1 MMKKLLLLVL
11 IFLNFTVLPADAVEK
26 KVVIDRLTQ
35 SEAEDLDIEIPD
47 DVPPGYHSITIEVYD
62 DNGTVSEKEVEFC
75 KDEEGVVQW
84 DNNCPNLKLDE
95 EPAAVDPEPV
105 KAIKAG
111 LQPYDPLSD
120 PETTKGLHLAGF
132 AALAALTSIKRNE
145 KQSDEEQSDEEQDQE
160 SLQSVSS
167 GALKL
172 LKNEPGRGD
181 LSKTWDNRFTDKS
194 DFLFVSLAH
203 RFNRFSP
210 LLTRTIQDGNT
221 VRAMLGSWAAL
232 LMPIGL
238 ILGVIAVID
247 TGGQSLP
254 PVWTIVALI
263 MAVAIFDAF
272 AGLVAGFVFFLAAL
286 VTGNITNRPELLT
299 TIGVM
304 VLFFAPALLASAFR
318 PFRRL
323 VRNQDDMWERITDY
337 ALGTLLTFWVI
348 TKMVAAMNGL
358 ARLELPI
365 TEYGTELALIAA
377 GLLLIRVALED
388 IAVEHYPIRLRAL
401 HVEIRKPSQSQKI
414 RSLAF
419 KIFVF
424 FIMAAPFVGSTL
436 NLVLGTLLF
445 AIPQITSLSLEDS
458 LPKKKLYLPKGV
470 LKTVVMIF
478 VMALASN
485 MIEGAFSS
493 PEAFLKW
500 SFVVMALPGFILH
513 YLDAITDTPEG
524 DWKTTEKGRMI
535 YRIGGVVIFV
545 LMVLVVRGVDIASWL
560 VG

>member
-1 MMKKLLLLVL
+1 MRKILLLAIILLNFLVL
-11 IFLNFTVLPADAVEK
+11 PSSVAVEK
-26 KVVIDRLTQ
+26 NVVIDRLTQ

-47 DVPPGYHSITIEVYD
+47 SVPPGFHSITIEVYD
-62 DNGTVSEKEVEFC
+62 DNGTVSEKEIEFC
-75 KDEEGVVQW
+75 KDEKGVVQW
-84 DNNCPNLKLDE
+84 DNKCPNLNLDE
-95 EPAAVDPEPV
+95 IPAAVDPEPV
-105 KAIKAG
+105 KAIKIG

-145 KQSDEEQSDEEQDQE
+145 KQNEEDQDQE

-172 LKNEPGRGD
+172 LKNEPGKGD
-181 LSKTWDNRFTDKS
+181 LSKTWDNRLTDNT
-194 DFLFVSLAH
+194 DFAFISLAH

-221 VRAMLGSWAAL
+221 VRAMIGSWAAL

-238 ILGVIAVID
+238 ILGIIAVIN

-272 AGLVAGFVFFLAAL
+272 AGFVAGFVFFLAAL

-323 VRNQDDMWERITDY
+323 IRSQDDMWERITDY

-365 TEYGTELALIAA
+365 TDYGTELALIAA

-388 IAVEHYPIRLRAL
+388 VAVEQYPMRLRAL
-401 HVEIRKPSQSQKI
+401 HVEIRKPSQAQKV
-414 RSLAF
+414 RSLVF

-445 AIPQITSLSLEDS
+445 AIPQITSLSLEDN

-513 YLDAITDTPEG
+513 YLDAITDAPES
-524 DWKTTEKGRMI
+524 DWKTTEKGRII
-535 YRIGGVVIFV
+535 YRVGGVIVFI

>member
-1 MMKKLLLLVL
+1 MKKILLLAIILLNFLVL
-11 IFLNFTVLPADAVEK
+11 PSSVAVEK
-26 KVVIDRLTQ
+26 NVVIDRLTQ

-47 DVPPGYHSITIEVYD
+47 SVPPGFHSITIEVYD
-62 DNGTVSEKEVEFC
+62 DNGTVSEKEIEFC

-84 DNNCPNLKLDE
+84 DNKCPNLNLDE
-95 EPAAVDPEPV
+95 EPAPVDPEPV

-111 LQPYDPLSD
+111 LQPYDPLGD
-120 PETTKGLHLAGF
+120 PETTKGLYLAGF
-132 AALAALTSIKRNE
+132 AALAALTTVKRNE
-145 KQSDEEQSDEEQDQE
+145 RQSDEETEQE

-172 LKNEPGRGD
+172 LKNEPGKGD
-181 LSKTWDNRFTDKS
+181 LSQTWDNKFTDNT
-194 DFLFVSLAH
+194 DFAFVALSH

-221 VRAMLGSWAAL
+221 IRAIIGSFAAL
-232 LMPIGL
+232 LIPIGF
-238 ILGVIAVID
+238 ILGIIASVN
-247 TGGQSLP
+247 TGAQALP
-254 PVWTIVALI
+254 PVWIIVGAI

-272 AGLVAGFVFFLAAL
+272 AGFVAGFVFFMLAL
-286 VTGNITNRPELLT
+286 VTGNITTRPELLT

-323 VRNQDDMWERITDY
+323 VRDRDDLWERMTDY

-365 TEYGTELALIAA
+365 TEYGTELAFFAA
-377 GLLLIRVALED
+377 ALLLVRVALED
-388 IAVEHYPIRLRAL
+388 IAVEHYPMRLRSL
-401 HVEIRKPSQSQKI
+401 HVEIKTPSQRQKI
-414 RSLAF
+414 QSLAF

-436 NLVLGTLLF
+436 NLILGTLLF

-470 LKTVVMIF
+470 FKTVVMIF

-485 MIEGAFSS
+485 AIEGAFSS

-513 YLDAITDTPEG
+513 YLDAITDTPES
-524 DWKTTEKGRMI
+524 DWKSTENGRKI
-535 YRIGGVVIFV
+535 YRIGGVVIYL
-545 LMVLVVRGVDIASWL
+545 LMVLVVMGVDIASWL

>member
-1 MMKKLLLLVL
+1 MKKILLLAIIL
-11 IFLNFTVLPADAVEK
+11 LNLSVLPGFAAEQ

-47 DVPPGYHSITIEVYD
+47 DVPAGFHSITIEVYD
-62 DNGTVSEKEVEFC
+62 DKGTVSQKEVEFC
-75 KDEEGVVQW
+75 KDENGVVQW
-84 DNNCPNLKLDE
+84 DNKCPNLKVDE
-95 EPAAVDPEPV
+95 EPAPVEPEP
-105 KAIKAG
+105 IKEVTTG

-145 KQSDEEQSDEEQDQE
+145 KQSDEEQDQE

-172 LKNEPGRGD
+172 LKNEPGKGD
-181 LSKTWDNRFTDKS
+181 LSKTWDNRFTDES
-194 DFLFVSLAH
+194 DFASVWLAH

-210 LLTRTIQDGNT
+210 LLTRTVQDGNT
-221 VRAMLGSWAAL
+221 VRAIIGSWAGL

-238 ILGVIAVID
+238 ILGIAAAVN
-247 TGGQSLP
+247 TGGQALP
-254 PVWTIVALI
+254 PGWGLVALI
-263 MAVAIFDAF
+263 MAVAIYDAF
-272 AGLVAGFVFFLAAL
+272 AGFIAGTVFFLAAL
-286 VTGNITNRPELLT
+286 LTGNITNRPEFLT
-299 TIGVM
+299 AIGVM

-365 TEYGTELALIAA
+365 TDYGTELALIAA
-377 GLLLIRVALED
+377 GLLIVRVGLED
-388 IAVEHYPIRLRAL
+388 VAVEHYPMRLRAL
-401 HVEIRKPSQSQKI
+401 HVEIKTPSQNQKI
-414 RSLAF
+414 RTLAF
-419 KIFVF
+419 KIIVF
-424 FIMAAPFVGSTL
+424 FIIAAPFVGSLL
-436 NLVLGTLLF
+436 NLVLGTILF
-445 AIPQITSLSLEDS
+445 AIPLITSLSLEDN
-458 LPKKKLYLPKGV
+458 LPKKKLYLPKGA
-470 LKTVVMIF
+470 LKIVVMIF
-478 VMALASN
+478 VMAFASN
-485 MIEGAFSS
+485 LIEGSFST

-513 YLDAITDTPEG
+513 YLDAITDAPKT
-524 DWKTTEKGRMI
+524 DWKTTENGRKI

-545 LMVLVVRGVDIASWL
+545 LMVLVVKGVDIASWL

>member
-1 MMKKLLLLVL
+1 MRKVLLLAL
-11 IFLNFTVLPADAVEK
+11 IILNFSILPGFGAEQ
-26 KVVIDRLTQ
+26 KVVIDRLTE

-47 DVPPGYHSITIEVYD
+47 DVPPGFHSITIEVYD
-62 DNGTVSEKEVEFC
+62 DNGTVIQKEIEFC

-84 DNNCPNLKLDE
+84 DNKCPNLKLDE
-95 EPAAVDPEPV
+95 EPAPIDPEPV
-105 KAIKAG
+105 KAIKVG

-145 KQSDEEQSDEEQDQE
+145 KQSDEEQDQE

-172 LKNEPGRGD
+172 LKNEPGKGD
-181 LSKTWDNRFTDKS
+181 LSKTWDNRFTDET
-194 DFLFVSLAH
+194 DFIFVSIAH

-221 VRAMLGSWAAL
+221 IRAMIGSWAGL
-232 LMPIGL
+232 LIPIGF
-238 ILGVIAVID
+238 ILGIAASVN

-254 PVWTIVALI
+254 PAWGIVALI

-272 AGLVAGFVFFLAAL
+272 AGFVAGFVFFLSAL
-286 VTGNITNRPELLT
+286 LTGNITNRPEFLT
-299 TIGVM
+299 SIGVM

-323 VRNQDDMWERITDY
+323 VRTQDDMWERITDY

-365 TEYGTELALIAA
+365 TDYGTELAWIAA
-377 GLLLIRVALED
+377 GLLIIRVAFED
-388 IAVEHYPIRLRAL
+388 IAVEHYPMRLRAL
-401 HVEIRKPSQSQKI
+401 HVEIRKPSQSQKV
-414 RSLAF
+414 RSLVF

-424 FIMAAPFVGSTL
+424 FIMAAPFVGSLL
-436 NLVLGTLLF
+436 NLVLGTILF
-445 AIPQITSLSLEDS
+445 AIPQITSLSLEDN

-470 LKTVVMIF
+470 FKTVVMIF
-478 VMALASN
+478 VMALAAN
-485 MIEGAFSS
+485 LIEGAFSS
-493 PEAFLKW
+493 PAAFLKW

-513 YLDAITDTPEG
+513 YLDAITDAPET
-524 DWKTTEKGRMI
+524 DWKTRENGRKI

-545 LMVLVVRGVDIASWL
+545 LMVLVVKGVDIASWL

>member
-1 MMKKLLLLVL
+1 MMKKLLLLTL
-11 IFLNFTVLPADAVEK
+11 IFLNFSVLPADSVEK

-35 SEAEDLDIEIPD
+35 AEAEDLDIEIPD
-47 DVPPGYHSITIEVYD
+47 SVPPGFHSITIEVYD
-62 DNGTVSEKEVEFC
+62 DNGTITEKEIEFC
-75 KDEEGVVQW
+75 KDENGIVQW
-84 DNNCPNLKLDE
+84 DNKCPNLNLEE
-95 EPAAVDPEPV
+95 EPAPVDPEPV
-105 KAIKAG
+105 KAIKVG
-111 LQPYDPLSD
+111 LQPYDPLDD
-120 PETTKGLHLAGF
+120 PETTKGLYLAGF
-132 AALAALTSIKRNE
+132 AALAALTSIKRND
-145 KQSDEEQSDEEQDQE
+145 KQSDEEQDQE

-172 LKNEPGRGD
+172 LKNEPGKGD
-181 LSKTWDNRFTDKS
+181 LSKSWDNRLTDNT
-194 DFLFVSLAH
+194 DFAFISLAH

-238 ILGVIAVID
+238 ILGIIAVID

-286 VTGNITNRPELLT
+286 VTGNITNRPEFLT

-323 VRNQDDMWERITDY
+323 IRDQDDLWERLTDY

-377 GLLLIRVALED
+377 SLLLIRVALED
-388 IAVEHYPIRLRAL
+388 IAVEHYPMRLRAL
-401 HVEIRKPSQSQKI
+401 HVEIKKPSQNQKI

-535 YRIGGVVIFV
+535 YRIGGVIVFI

>member
-1 MMKKLLLLVL
+1 VRRTLLLAI
-11 IFLNFTVLPADAVEK
+11 IFLNLSVLPGFSAEQ

-35 SEAEDLDIEIPD
+35 SEAEDLEIEIPD
-47 DVPPGYHSITIEVYD
+47 DVPPGFHSITIEVYD
-62 DNGTVSEKEVEFC
+62 DNGTVSQKDIEFC
-75 KDEEGVVQW
+75 KDEKGVVQW
-84 DNNCPNLKLDE
+84 NNKCPNLKVNE
-95 EPAAVDPEPV
+95 EGDPVVPAPV
-105 KAIKAG
+105 KEVETG

-120 PETTKGLHLAGF
+120 PETTKGLQLAAF

-145 KQSDEEQSDEEQDQE
+145 KQDDEEQDQE
-160 SLQSVSS
+160 SMQSVSS

-172 LKNEPGRGD
+172 LKDEPGKGD
-181 LSKTWDNRFTDKS
+181 LSKSWDNRFTDDT
-194 DFLFVSLAH
+194 DFVFVSLAH

-210 LLTRTIQDGNT
+210 LLTRTVQDGNT
-221 VRAMLGSWAAL
+221 IRAIIGSWASL

-238 ILGVIAVID
+238 ILGIIAAVN
-247 TGGQSLP
+247 TGGQALP
-254 PVWTIVALI
+254 PAWGLVALI
-263 MAVAIFDAF
+263 MVVAIYDAF
-272 AGLVAGFVFFLAAL
+272 AGFIAGSVFFIAAL
-286 VTGNITNRPELLT
+286 LTGNITNRPELLT
-299 TIGVM
+299 AIGVM

-365 TEYGTELALIAA
+365 TNYGTELAWIAA

-388 IAVEHYPIRLRAL
+388 MAVEHYPMRLRAL
-401 HVEIRKPSQSQKI
+401 HVEIKKPSQNQKI

-445 AIPQITSLSLEDS
+445 AIPQITALSLEDN

-470 LKTVVMIF
+470 FKTVVMIF
-478 VMALASN
+478 VMALAAN
-485 MIEGAFSS
+485 MIEGAFST
-493 PEAFLKW
+493 PAAFLKW

-513 YLDAITDTPEG
+513 YLDAITDVPET
-524 DWKTTEKGRMI
+524 DWKTTENGRKI

-545 LMVLVVRGVDIASWL
+545 LMVLVVKGVDIASWL

>member
-1 MMKKLLLLVL
+1 MMRKLLLLTL
-11 IFLNFTVLPADAVEK
+11 IFLNFSVLPANSAEK

-47 DVPPGYHSITIEVYD
+47 DVPPGFHSITIEVYD
-62 DNGTVSEKEVEFC
+62 DNGTVSEKEIEFC
-75 KDEEGVVQW
+75 KDEKGVVQW
-84 DNNCPNLKLDE
+84 DNKCPNLNLDE
-95 EPAAVDPEPV
+95 EPAPVDPEPV

-145 KQSDEEQSDEEQDQE
+145 KQSDEEQDQE

-172 LKNEPGRGD
+172 LKNEPGKGD
-181 LSKTWDNRFTDKS
+181 LSKTWDNRLTDNT
-194 DFLFVSLAH
+194 DFAFVSLAH

-221 VRAMLGSWAAL
+221 VRAMIGSWAAL

-238 ILGVIAVID
+238 ILGIIAVIN

-254 PVWTIVALI
+254 PVWSIVALI

-272 AGLVAGFVFFLAAL
+272 AGFVAGFVFFLAAL

-365 TEYGTELALIAA
+365 TEYGTELAFWAA

-388 IAVEHYPIRLRAL
+388 IAVEHYPMRLRAL
-401 HVEIRKPSQSQKI
+401 HVEIRKPSQSQKV
-414 RSLAF
+414 RSLVF

-436 NLVLGTLLF
+436 NLFLGTLIF
-445 AIPQITSLSLEDS
+445 AIPQITSLSLEDN

-470 LKTVVMIF
+470 FKTVVMVF

-513 YLDAITDTPEG
+513 YLDAITDAPET

-535 YRIGGVVIFV
+535 YRVGGVVVFI
-545 LMVLVVRGVDIASWL
+545 LMVLVVKGVDIASWL

>member
-1 MMKKLLLLVL
+1 MKKILLLAI
-11 IFLNFTVLPADAVEK
+11 IFLNLSVLPGFAAEQ

-35 SEAEDLDIEIPD
+35 SEAEDLEIEIPD
-47 DVPPGYHSITIEVYD
+47 EVPPGFHSITIEVYD
-62 DNGTVSEKEVEFC
+62 DNGTVSQKEIEFC
-75 KDEEGVVQW
+75 KDENGVVQW
-84 DNNCPNLKLDE
+84 DNKCPNLKVDE
-95 EPAAVDPEPV
+95 EGDPVIPAPEKEV
-105 KAIKAG
+105 KTG
-111 LQPYDPLSD
+111 LQPYNPLSD
-120 PETTKGLHLAGF
+120 PETTKGLHLAAF
-132 AALAALTSIKRNE
+132 AALAALTTIRRNE
-145 KQSDEEQSDEEQDQE
+145 KQDDEEQDQE

-172 LKNEPGRGD
+172 LKNEPGKGD
-181 LSKTWDNRFTDKS
+181 LSKSWDNRFTDET
-194 DFLFVSLAH
+194 DFAFVSLAH

-210 LLTRTIQDGNT
+210 LLTRTVQDGNT
-221 VRAMLGSWAAL
+221 IRAIIGSWAGL

-238 ILGVIAVID
+238 ILGIVAAVN
-247 TGGQSLP
+247 TGGQALP
-254 PVWTIVALI
+254 PAWGIVALI
-263 MAVAIFDAF
+263 MAVAIYDAF
-272 AGLVAGFVFFLAAL
+272 AGFISGSVFFLAAL
-286 VTGNITNRPELLT
+286 LTGNITNRPEFLT
-299 TIGVM
+299 AIGVM

-365 TEYGTELALIAA
+365 TDYGTELALIAA
-377 GLLLIRVALED
+377 GLLLIRVAFED
-388 IAVEHYPIRLRAL
+388 IAVEHYPMRLRAL
-401 HVEIRKPSQSQKI
+401 HVEIRKPSQNQKI

-419 KIFVF
+419 KVFVF

-445 AIPQITSLSLEDS
+445 AIPQITSLSLEDN

-470 LKTVVMIF
+470 FKTVVMIF

-485 MIEGAFSS
+485 LIEGAFSS

-500 SFVVMALPGFILH
+500 SFVVMALPGFFLH
-513 YLDAITDTPEG
+513 YLDAITDAPES
-524 DWKTTEKGRMI
+524 DWKTTEKGRKI
-535 YRIGGVVIFV
+535 YRVGGVIVFI
-545 LMVLVVRGVDIASWL
+545 LMVLVVQGVDLASWIS
-560 VG
+560 

>member
-1 MMKKLLLLVL
+1 MRKILLLAIILLNFLVL
-11 IFLNFTVLPADAVEK
+11 PSSVAVEK
-26 KVVIDRLTQ
+26 NVVIDRLTQ

-47 DVPPGYHSITIEVYD
+47 SVPPGFHSITIEVYD
-62 DNGTVSEKEVEFC
+62 DNGTVSEKEIEFC
-75 KDEEGVVQW
+75 KDEKGVVQW
-84 DNNCPNLKLDE
+84 DNKCPNLNLEE
-95 EPAAVDPEPV
+95 EPAPVDPEPV
-105 KAIKAG
+105 KAIKTG
-111 LQPYDPLSD
+111 LQPYDPLGD

-145 KQSDEEQSDEEQDQE
+145 KQSEEEQDQE

-172 LKNEPGRGD
+172 LKNEPGKGD
-181 LSKTWDNRFTDKS
+181 LSNTWDNRLTDES

-221 VRAMLGSWAAL
+221 IRAIIGSWAAL

-238 ILGVIAVID
+238 ILGIIAVIN

-272 AGLVAGFVFFLAAL
+272 AGFVAGFVFFLAAL

-323 VRNQDDMWERITDY
+323 VRNQDDKWERITDY

-365 TEYGTELALIAA
+365 TEYGTELAFWAA

-388 IAVEHYPIRLRAL
+388 IAVEHYPMRLRAL
-401 HVEIRKPSQSQKI
+401 HVEIRKPSQSQKV
-414 RSLAF
+414 RSLVF

-436 NLVLGTLLF
+436 NLVLGTLIF
-445 AIPQITSLSLEDS
+445 AIPQITSLSLEDN

-470 LKTVVMIF
+470 FKTVVMVF

-500 SFVVMALPGFILH
+500 SFVVMALPGFVLH
-513 YLDAITDTPEG
+513 YLDAITDAPET

-535 YRIGGVVIFV
+535 YRVGGVVVFI
-545 LMVLVVRGVDIASWL
+545 LMVLVVKGVDIASWL

>member
-1 MMKKLLLLVL
+1 MKRFLVL
-11 IFLNFTVLPADAVEK
+11 VLLFLNFLVLPANAADQ
-26 KVVIDRLTQ
+26 KVVIDRLSQ

-47 DVPPGYHSITIEVYD
+47 DVPPGFHSITIEVYD
-62 DNGTVSEKEVEFC
+62 DNGTVSQKEIEFC
-75 KDEEGVVQW
+75 KDEKGVVQW
-84 DNNCPNLKLDE
+84 DNKCPNLKLDE
-95 EPAAVDPEPV
+95 EPAPVDPEPV

-111 LQPYDPLSD
+111 LQPYDPMSD
-120 PETTKGLHLAGF
+120 PETTKGLQLAAF
-132 AALAALTSIKRNE
+132 AALAALTSVKRNE
-145 KQSDEEQSDEEQDQE
+145 KQDDEDAEQE

-172 LKNEPGRGD
+172 LKNEPGKGD
-181 LSKTWDNRFTDKS
+181 LSNSWDNRFTDDT
-194 DFLFVSLAH
+194 DFAFVSLAH

-221 VRAMLGSWAAL
+221 VRAIVGSFAAL
-232 LMPIGL
+232 LIPIGFV
-238 ILGVIAVID
+238 LGIIASINV
-247 TGGQSLP
+247 GAQALP
-254 PVWTIVALI
+254 PVWIIVGAI

-272 AGLVAGFVFFLAAL
+272 AGFVAGLVFFVLAL
-286 VTGNITNRPELLT
+286 VTGHISNRPELLT
-299 TIGVM
+299 TMGVM

-365 TEYGTELALIAA
+365 TQYGTELAFFAA
-377 GLLLIRVALED
+377 ALLLVRVALED
-388 IAVEHYPIRLRAL
+388 IAVEHYPMRLRAL
-401 HVEIRKPSQSQKI
+401 HVEIRKPSHNQKI

-445 AIPQITSLSLEDS
+445 AIPQITSLSLEDN

-470 LKTVVMIF
+470 FKTVVMIF
-478 VMALASN
+478 VMALVSN
-485 MIEGAFSS
+485 MIEGAFSG
-493 PEAFLKW
+493 PAAFLKW
-500 SFVVMALPGFILH
+500 SFVVMALPGFFLH
-513 YLDAITDTPEG
+513 YLDAITDTPER
-524 DWKTTEKGRMI
+524 DWKTTEKGRKI
-535 YRIGGVVIFV
+535 YRIGGVVVFI
-545 LMVLVVRGVDIASWL
+545 LMVLVVKGVDIASWL

>member
-1 MMKKLLLLVL
+1 MKKIAVLTLLLLN
-11 IFLNFTVLPADAVEK
+11 FLVLPSNAAEQ

-47 DVPPGYHSITIEVYD
+47 EVPPGFHSITIEVYD
-62 DNGTVSEKEVEFC
+62 DNGTVSQKEIEFC

-84 DNNCPNLKLDE
+84 DNNCPNLNLDE
-95 EPAAVDPEPV
+95 EPAPVTPEPEPV
-105 KAIKAG
+105 KAIKTG

-120 PETTKGLHLAGF
+120 PETTKGLHLAAF
-132 AALAALTSIKRNE
+132 AALAALTSVKRNE
-145 KQSDEEQSDEEQDQE
+145 RQSDEEAEQE

-172 LKNEPGRGD
+172 LKNEPGKGD
-181 LSKTWDNRFTDKS
+181 LSNTWDNRFTD
-194 DFLFVSLAH
+194 DTDYAFVSLAH

-221 VRAMLGSWAAL
+221 IRAIIGSFAAL
-232 LMPIGL
+232 LIPIGF
-238 ILGVIAVID
+238 ILGIIASIN
-247 TGGQSLP
+247 TGAQALP
-254 PVWTIVALI
+254 PVWIIVAAI
-263 MAVAIFDAF
+263 MAIAIFDAF
-272 AGLVAGFVFFLAAL
+272 AGLMRQVLSSLCWHLSQEISPTDQSF
-286 VTGNITNRPELLT
+286 LT

-304 VLFFAPALLASAFR
+304 VLFFAPAFLASAFR

-323 VRNQDDMWERITDY
+323 VRTQDDMWERITDY

-365 TEYGTELALIAA
+365 TEYGTELALWAA
-377 GLLLIRVALED
+377 ALLLIRVALED
-388 IAVEHYPIRLRAL
+388 VAVELYPMRLRAL
-401 HVEIRKPSQSQKI
+401 HVEIRKPSQRQKVQ
-414 RSLAF
+414 SLIF

-445 AIPQITSLSLEDS
+445 AIPQITALSLEDN

-470 LKTVVMIF
+470 FKTVVMIF

-485 MIEGAFSS
+485 LIEGAFSS
-493 PEAFLKW
+493 PEAFLK
-500 SFVVMALPGFILH
+500 
-513 YLDAITDTPEG
+513 
-524 DWKTTEKGRMI
+524 
-535 YRIGGVVIFV
+535 
-545 LMVLVVRGVDIASWL
+545 
-560 VG
+560 

>member
-1 MMKKLLLLVL
+1 MKKVLLLAL
-11 IFLNFTVLPADAVEK
+11 IILNFSILPGFGAEQ
-26 KVVIDRLTQ
+26 KVVIDRLTE
-35 SEAEDLDIEIPD
+35 SEAEDLDIEIPE
-47 DVPPGYHSITIEVYD
+47 DVPPGFHSITIEVYD
-62 DNGTVSEKEVEFC
+62 DNGTVSQKEIEFC

-84 DNNCPNLKLDE
+84 DNKCPNLKLDE
-95 EPAAVDPEPV
+95 EPAPVDPEP
-105 KAIKAG
+105 IKPITVG

-145 KQSDEEQSDEEQDQE
+145 KQSDEEQDQE

-172 LKNEPGRGD
+172 LKNEPGKGD
-181 LSKTWDNRFTDKS
+181 LSQTWDNRFTDET
-194 DFLFVSLAH
+194 DFVFVSLAH

-221 VRAMLGSWAAL
+221 VRAMIGSWAGL
-232 LMPIGL
+232 LIPIGF
-238 ILGVIAVID
+238 ILGIVAAIN

-254 PVWTIVALI
+254 PAWGIVALI

-272 AGLVAGFVFFLAAL
+272 AGFVAGFVFFLSAL
-286 VTGNITNRPELLT
+286 LTGNITNRPELLT
-299 TIGVM
+299 SIGVM

-323 VRNQDDMWERITDY
+323 VRTQDDMWERITDY

-365 TEYGTELALIAA
+365 TDYGTELAWIAA
-377 GLLLIRVALED
+377 VLLIIRVAFED
-388 IAVEHYPIRLRAL
+388 IAVEHYPVRLRAL
-401 HVEIRKPSQSQKI
+401 HVEIRKPSQTQKI
-414 RSLAF
+414 RSLVF

-424 FIMAAPFVGSTL
+424 FIMAAPFVGSLL
-436 NLVLGTLLF
+436 NLVLGTILF
-445 AIPQITSLSLEDS
+445 AIPQITSLSLEDN

-470 LKTVVMIF
+470 FKTVVMIF
-478 VMALASN
+478 VMAVAGNL
-485 MIEGAFSS
+485 IEGAFSS
-493 PEAFLKW
+493 PAAFLQW

-513 YLDAITDTPEG
+513 YLDAITDAPET
-524 DWKTTEKGRMI
+524 DWKTTENGRKI

-545 LMVLVVRGVDIASWL
+545 LMVLVVKGVDIASWL

>member
-1 MMKKLLLLVL
+1 MKKILLLAI
-11 IFLNFTVLPADAVEK
+11 IFLNLSVLPGFSAEQ

-35 SEAEDLDIEIPD
+35 SEAEDLEIEIPD
-47 DVPPGYHSITIEVYD
+47 DVPPGFHSITIEVYD
-62 DNGTVSEKEVEFC
+62 DNGTVSQKDIEFC
-75 KDEEGVVQW
+75 KDEKGVVQW
-84 DNNCPNLKLDE
+84 DNKCPNLKVDE
-95 EPAAVDPEPV
+95 EGDPVVPVPV
-105 KAIKAG
+105 KEVKTG

-120 PETTKGLHLAGF
+120 PETTKGLHLAAF

-145 KQSDEEQSDEEQDQE
+145 KQDDEEQDQE
-160 SLQSVSS
+160 SIQSVSS

-172 LKNEPGRGD
+172 LKDEPGKGD
-181 LSKTWDNRFTDKS
+181 LSKSWDNRFTDDT
-194 DFLFVSLAH
+194 DFAFVSLAH

-210 LLTRTIQDGNT
+210 LLTRTVQDGNT
-221 VRAMLGSWAAL
+221 IRAIIGSWASL

-238 ILGVIAVID
+238 ILGIIAAVN
-247 TGGQSLP
+247 TGGQALP
-254 PVWTIVALI
+254 PAWGLVALI
-263 MAVAIFDAF
+263 MVVAIYDAF
-272 AGLVAGFVFFLAAL
+272 AGFIAGSVFFLAAL
-286 VTGNITNRPELLT
+286 LTGNITNRPELLT
-299 TIGVM
+299 AIGVM

-365 TEYGTELALIAA
+365 TNYGTELAWIAA

-388 IAVEHYPIRLRAL
+388 LAVEHYPMRLRAL
-401 HVEIRKPSQSQKI
+401 HVEIKKPSQNQKI

-445 AIPQITSLSLEDS
+445 AIPQITALSLEDN

-470 LKTVVMIF
+470 FKTVVMIF
-478 VMALASN
+478 VMALAAN
-485 MIEGAFSS
+485 MIEGAFST
-493 PEAFLKW
+493 PAAFLKW

-513 YLDAITDTPEG
+513 YLDAITDAPET
-524 DWKTTEKGRMI
+524 DWKTTENGRKL

-545 LMVLVVRGVDIASWL
+545 LMVLVVKGVDIASWL

>member
-1 MMKKLLLLVL
+1 MMRKLFLLTL
-11 IFLNFTVLPADAVEK
+11 IFLNFSILPTQAAEK
-26 KVVIDRLTQ
+26 TVVIDRLTQ

-47 DVPPGYHSITIEVYD
+47 DVPPGFHSITIEVYD
-62 DNGTVSEKEVEFC
+62 DNGTVSQKEIEFC
-75 KDEEGVVQW
+75 KDEKGVVQW
-84 DNNCPNLKLDE
+84 DNKCPNLNLDE
-95 EPAAVDPEPV
+95 EPAPVDPEPV
-105 KAIKAG
+105 KAIKTG
-111 LQPYDPLSD
+111 LQPYDPLGD

-132 AALAALTSIKRNE
+132 AALAALTSIKRDE
-145 KQSDEEQSDEEQDQE
+145 RQSDEEAEQE

-172 LKNEPGRGD
+172 LKNEPGKGD
-181 LSKTWDNRFTDKS
+181 LSNTWDNRFTDETDYAVVALS
-194 DFLFVSLAH
+194 H

-221 VRAMLGSWAAL
+221 VRAIVGSFAAL
-232 LMPIGL
+232 LIPIGF
-238 ILGVIAVID
+238 ILGIIASIN
-247 TGGQSLP
+247 TGAQALP
-254 PVWTIVALI
+254 PVWIIVGAI

-272 AGLVAGFVFFLAAL
+272 AGFVAGFVFFILAL

-323 VRNQDDMWERITDY
+323 VRTQDDMWERLTDY

-365 TEYGTELALIAA
+365 TEYGTELALWAA
-377 GLLLIRVALED
+377 ALLLIRVALED
-388 IAVEHYPIRLRAL
+388 IAVEHYPMRLRAL
-401 HVEIRKPSQSQKI
+401 HVEIKKPSQTQKV
-414 RSLAF
+414 RSLVF

-445 AIPQITSLSLEDS
+445 AIPQITSLSLEDN

-470 LKTVVMIF
+470 FKTVVMVF

-513 YLDAITDTPEG
+513 YLDAITDAPET
-524 DWKTTEKGRMI
+524 DWKTTENGRKI

-545 LMVLVVRGVDIASWL
+545 LMVLVVKGVDIASWL

>member
-1 MMKKLLLLVL
+1 M
-11 IFLNFTVLPADAVEK
+11 NFSVLPSNAVEK

-35 SEAEDLDIEIPD
+35 AEAEDLEIEIPD
-47 DVPPGYHSITIEVYD
+47 DVPPGFHSMTIEVYD
-62 DNGTVSEKEVEFC
+62 DNGTVSQKEIEFC

-84 DNNCPNLKLDE
+84 DNKCPNLNLDE
-95 EPAAVDPEPV
+95 EPASVTPEPEPV

-111 LQPYDPLSD
+111 LQPYDPLGD
-120 PETTKGLHLAGF
+120 PETTKGLHLAAF
-132 AALAALTSIKRNE
+132 AALAALTSVKRNE
-145 KQSDEEQSDEEQDQE
+145 KQSDEEAEQE

-172 LKNEPGRGD
+172 LKNEPGKGD
-181 LSKTWDNRFTDKS
+181 LSQTWDNKFTDDT
-194 DFLFVSLAH
+194 DFAFVALAH

-221 VRAMLGSWAAL
+221 IRAIIGSFAAL
-232 LMPIGL
+232 LIPIGF
-238 ILGVIAVID
+238 ILGIIASVN
-247 TGGQSLP
+247 TGAQALP
-254 PVWTIVALI
+254 PVWIIVGAI

-272 AGLVAGFVFFLAAL
+272 AGFVAGFVFFMLAL

-299 TIGVM
+299 SIGVM

-323 VRNQDDMWERITDY
+323 VRNRDDLWERMTDY

-365 TEYGTELALIAA
+365 TEYGTELAFFAA
-377 GLLLIRVALED
+377 ALLLVRVALED
-388 IAVEHYPIRLRAL
+388 IAVEHYPMRLRSL
-401 HVEIRKPSQSQKI
+401 HVEIKTPSQRQKVQ
-414 RSLAF
+414 SLAF
-419 KIFVF
+419 RIFTF

-445 AIPQITSLSLEDS
+445 AIPQITSLSLEDN

-470 LKTVVMIF
+470 FKTVVMIF

-485 MIEGAFSS
+485 LIEGAFSS
-493 PEAFLKW
+493 PEDFLKW
-500 SFVVMALPGFILH
+500 SFVVMALPGFFLH
-513 YLDAITDTPEG
+513 YLDAITDAPET
-524 DWKTTEKGRMI
+524 DWKTTERGRKI
-535 YRIGGVVIFV
+535 YRIGGVVIFI
-545 LMVLVVRGVDIASWL
+545 LMVLVVKGVDIASWL

>member
-1 MMKKLLLLVL
+1 MKKIAVLTLLLLN
-11 IFLNFTVLPADAVEK
+11 FLVLPSNAADQ

-47 DVPPGYHSITIEVYD
+47 DVPPGFHSITIEVYD

-75 KDEEGVVQW
+75 KDENGVVQW
-84 DNNCPNLKLDE
+84 DNNCPNLNVDA
-95 EPAAVDPEPV
+95 EPAPVDPEPV

-120 PETTKGLHLAGF
+120 SETTKGLHLAAF
-132 AALAALTSIKRNE
+132 AALAALTSVKRNE
-145 KQSDEEQSDEEQDQE
+145 RQSDEEAEQE

-172 LKNEPGRGD
+172 LKNEPGKGD
-181 LSKTWDNRFTDKS
+181 LSQTWDNKFTDET
-194 DFLFVSLAH
+194 DFAFVALAH

-221 VRAMLGSWAAL
+221 VRAIIGSFAAL
-232 LMPIGL
+232 LIPIGF
-238 ILGVIAVID
+238 ILGIIASIN
-247 TGGQSLP
+247 TGAQALP
-254 PVWTIVALI
+254 PVWAIVGAI

-272 AGLVAGFVFFLAAL
+272 AGFVAGFVFFVLAL

-365 TEYGTELALIAA
+365 TEFGTELAFWAA
-377 GLLLIRVALED
+377 ALLLIRVALED
-388 IAVEHYPIRLRAL
+388 IAVEHYPMRLRAL
-401 HVEIRKPSQSQKI
+401 HVEIKKPSQTQKI
-414 RSLAF
+414 RSLVF

-436 NLVLGTLLF
+436 NLILGTLLF
-445 AIPQITSLSLEDS
+445 AIPQITSLSLEDN

-470 LKTVVMIF
+470 FKTVVMIF
-478 VMALASN
+478 VMALAAN
-485 MIEGAFSS
+485 LIEGAFSS

-513 YLDAITDTPEG
+513 YLDAITDAPET
-524 DWKTTEKGRMI
+524 DWKTTENGRKI

-545 LMVLVVRGVDIASWL
+545 LMVLVVKGVDIASWL

>member
-1 MMKKLLLLVL
+1 MRKILLLAI
-11 IFLNFTVLPADAVEK
+11 IFLNLSVLPGFSAEQ

-35 SEAEDLDIEIPD
+35 SEAEDLEIEIPD
-47 DVPPGYHSITIEVYD
+47 EVPPGFHSITIEVYD
-62 DNGTVSEKEVEFC
+62 DNGTVSQKDIEFC
-75 KDEEGVVQW
+75 KDEKGVVQW
-84 DNNCPNLKLDE
+84 DNKCPNLKVNE
-95 EPAAVDPEPV
+95 EGDPVVPAPV
-105 KAIKAG
+105 KEVKTG

-120 PETTKGLHLAGF
+120 PETTKGLHLAAF

-145 KQSDEEQSDEEQDQE
+145 KQDDEEQDQE
-160 SLQSVSS
+160 SMQSVSS

-172 LKNEPGRGD
+172 LKDEPGKGD
-181 LSKTWDNRFTDKS
+181 LSKSWDNRFTDDT
-194 DFLFVSLAH
+194 DFVFVSLAH

-210 LLTRTIQDGNT
+210 LLTRTVQDGNT
-221 VRAMLGSWAAL
+221 VRAIIGSWASL

-238 ILGVIAVID
+238 ILGIIAAIN
-247 TGGQSLP
+247 TGGQALP
-254 PVWTIVALI
+254 PAWGLVALI
-263 MAVAIFDAF
+263 MVVAIYDAF
-272 AGLVAGFVFFLAAL
+272 AGFIAGSVFFLAAL
-286 VTGNITNRPELLT
+286 LTGNITNRPELLT
-299 TIGVM
+299 AIGVM

-365 TEYGTELALIAA
+365 TNYGTELAWIAA

-388 IAVEHYPIRLRAL
+388 MAVEHYPMRLRAL
-401 HVEIRKPSQSQKI
+401 HVEIKKPSQNQKI

-445 AIPQITSLSLEDS
+445 AIPQITALSLEDN

-470 LKTVVMIF
+470 FKTVVMIF
-478 VMALASN
+478 VMALAAN
-485 MIEGAFSS
+485 MIEGAFST
-493 PEAFLKW
+493 PAAFLKW

-513 YLDAITDTPEG
+513 YLDAITDAPET
-524 DWKTTEKGRMI
+524 DWKTTENGRKL

-545 LMVLVVRGVDIASWL
+545 LMVLVVKGVDIASWL